1 MKKHRSLNQRKS
13 GDSMDYTDRLRGL
26 REDRD
31 LSQKTIAALLHVG
44 QKTYSDYEIKK
55 IRIPLES
62 IILLARFYNVDLNY
76 ICGVSGHKHPFPNE

>member
-1 MKKHRSLNQRKS
+1 MKKHCSLNQRKS

-44 QKTYSDYEIKK
+44 QKTYSDYETKI

-62 IILLARFYNVDLNY
+62 VILLACFYNVDLNY
-76 ICGVSGHKHPFPNE
+76 ICGVSSQKHPFPNE